1 MMDLKVRD
9 EIIDSIFEVLAKY
22 KLTLRDIETISKEI
36 MWRAEGCYYLEMKTS
51 SKNSSVER
59 N

>member
-1 MMDLKVRD
+1 MMNLKVRD

-36 MWRAEGCYYLEMKTS
+36 MWREEDCYYLALTTS
-51 SKNSSVER
+51 KKNTSE